1 MDLEHLLSELTVK
14 EKCSLLV
21 GLDEWHVASVKRLG
35 MKPFMM
41 ADGPHGLRKQLEQEK
56 GLFSM
61 DSVPAVSYPTAVTL
75 ASTFNKELAY
85 EVGESIAKECIHHQV
100 NALLGPG
107 LNIKRS
113 PLCGRNFEYFSED
126 PLVSGE
132 MAKAFSR
139 GVESQNVAACLKHFA
154 LNNQESHRMVS
165 SSVADL
171 RTIREIYTRGF
182 EIALEAKPG
191 MVMSSYN
198 RLDGVY
204 ASEHPWLLKTLL
216 RDTFH
221 YEGVIV
227 SDWTAVSN
235 RVHSLLATLDLEM
248 PGHIDGVQ
256 ALVNAIQTKVLSEA
270 DLDDSLKRMITLTET
285 YQGKEDTFDVSSS
298 RLKAKEVALEGA
310 VLLKNETILPLQPNQ
325 KIAIIGALA
334 DKPRYQGAGSSRVHP
349 IQLESFVSMHPELPY
364 AKGYELEED
373 GFNERLQ
380 KEAVG
385 VAQQVDVVL
394 CFVGLTD
401 LYESEGYDRTH
412 LDLPL
417 GHTRLIEAITAVQP
431 NVVIILQ
438 MGSPI
443 VMPWMSKVKGILN
456 LYLGG
461 EALFSALDDLLYGR
475 VSPSGRLA
483 ETFVH
488 DLSDH
493 PAMKTFAKGNHE
505 VAYTEGIYVG
515 YRYFVSANQPVLFPF
530 GYGLSYSS
538 FHYENLQ
545 ISNPMFYPGKEI
557 EVRVDITNQGVVS
570 AKETIL
576 LFVENPQEPIFRP
589 KRELRQFQK
598 MELKPQETKTVSFIL
613 TNQDFAYFNTVIN
626 QFDVIDG
633 TYHIQICKD
642 ANTVLLATPIQLK
655 TKHTPTYDPAK
666 TSLPS
671 YLWDQLTFEDQDF
684 EQLIGRKRNPTQ
696 VKRTRPF
703 TLDDTLGDIQH
714 TFFGKMMKKQ
724 VYQMIAGQNT
734 NQDPLVLEMIR
745 CSILETPLRSMAM
758 FSKGQIRFY
767 HLQALL
773 DCINWRY
780 FKAIKCLIRR
790 KI

>member
-1 MDLEHLLSELTVK
+1 MDFERLVSELTLH

-21 GLDEWHVASVKRLG
+21 GLDEWHIASVERLG

-41 ADGPHGLRKQLEQEK
+41 ADGPHGLRKQLDQEK

-100 NALLGPG
+100 HALLGPG

-198 RLDGVY
+198 RIDGTY

-248 PGHIDGVQ
+248 PGHIDGVE
-256 ALVNAIQTKVLSEA
+256 ALLNAIKKQTLTEA
-270 DLDDSLKRMITLTET
+270 DLNESLKRILSLTET
-285 YQGKEDTFDVSSS
+285 YQGKADTFDVQAS
-298 RLKAKEVALEGA
+298 RLKAKQVALEGA
-310 VLLKNETILPLQPNQ
+310 VLLKNEAILPLQPNQ

-334 DKPRYQGAGSSRVHP
+334 DNPRYQGAGSSRVHP
-349 IQLESFVSMHPELPY
+349 IQLESFVSMHPEFPY
-364 AKGYELEED
+364 ARGYELEED
-373 GFNERLQ
+373 GFHERLQ
-380 KEAVG
+380 KEAIQ
-385 VAQQVDVVL
+385 VAKAADVVL

-417 GHTRLIEAITAVQP
+417 GHQRLIEALAEVQS
-431 NVVIILQ
+431 NLVVILQ

-443 VMPWMSKVKGILN
+443 VMPWLSKVKGLLN

-461 EALFSALDDLLYGR
+461 EALFSALDDLLFGR

-483 ETFVH
+483 ETFVL
-488 DLSDH
+488 DLNDH

-515 YRYFVSANQPVLFPF
+515 YRYFVSANKPVLFPF
-530 GYGLSYSS
+530 GYGLSYGQ
-538 FHYENLQ
+538 FVVENLQ
-545 ISNPMFYPGKEI
+545 VSSATFYPGKEI
-557 EVRVDITNQGVVS
+557 EVRVDVTNIS
-570 AKETIL
+570 DCLAKETIL
-576 LFVENPQEPIFRP
+576 LFIENPQEPIFRP

-598 MELKPQETKTVSFIL
+598 LELQPQATKTVSFVL
-613 TNQDFAYFNTVIN
+613 TNQDFAYFNTVMN

-633 TYHIQICKD
+633 TYQIQICKD
-642 ANTVLLATPIQLK
+642 ANTVLLAAPIQLH
-655 TKHTPTYDPAK
+655 TKHEATYDPIL

-684 EQLIGRKRNPTQ
+684 EQLIHRKRKPTQ
-696 VKRTRPF
+696 QARHRPF

-714 TFFGKMMKKQ
+714 TLLGKVMKKQ
-724 VYQMIAGQNT
+724 VYQMILAQNT
-734 NQDPLVLEMIR
+734 KHDPLVLEMIR
-745 CSILETPLRSMAM
+745 CSILETPLRSMAI
-758 FSKGQIRFY
+758 FSKGQLRFY

-773 DCINWRY
+773 DFINGRWL
-780 FKAIKCLIRR
+780 KAIMHVIRR
-790 KI
+790 RI

>member
-1 MDLEHLLSELTVK
+1 MDFERLVSELTLQ

-21 GLDEWHVASVKRLG
+21 GLDEWHIASVERLG

-41 ADGPHGLRKQLEQEK
+41 ADGPHGLRKQLDQEK

-85 EVGESIAKECIHHQV
+85 EVGESIAKECVHHQV

-132 MAKAFSR
+132 IAKAFSR

-216 RDTFH
+216 RETFH

-235 RVHSLLATLDLEM
+235 RVRSLLATLDLEM
-248 PGHIDGVQ
+248 PGHIDGVE
-256 ALVNAIQTKVLSEA
+256 ALLHAIKNNTLRET
-270 DLDDSLKRMITLTET
+270 DLDDSLKRVVTLTET
-285 YQGKEDTFDVSSS
+285 YQGKPDTFDIQAS
-298 RLKAKEVALEGA
+298 RLKAKQVALEGA
-310 VLLKNETILPLQPNQ
+310 VLLKNEAILPLRKDQ

-334 DKPRYQGAGSSRVHP
+334 EKPRYQGAGSSRVHP
-349 IQLESFVSMHPELPY
+349 IELESFVSMHPELPY
-364 AKGYELEED
+364 ARGYELEED
-373 GFNERLQ
+373 GFHEGYQ
-380 KEAVG
+380 KEAIQ
-385 VAQQVDVVL
+385 VAKEADVVL

-417 GHTRLIEAITAVQP
+417 GHRRLIEALASVQP
-431 NVVIILQ
+431 NLVVILQ

-443 VMPWMSKVKGILN
+443 VMPWISKVKAVLN

-461 EALFSALDDLLYGR
+461 EALFSALDDLLFGR

-483 ETFVH
+483 ETFVQ
-488 DLSDH
+488 DLKDH
-493 PAMKTFAKGNHE
+493 PAMRTFAKGNHE
-505 VAYTEGIYVG
+505 IAYLEGIYVG
-515 YRYFVSANQPVLFPF
+515 YRYFVTANKEVLFPF
-530 GYGLSYSS
+530 GYGLSYCPFLYDNLHVSS
-538 FHYENLQ
+538 
-545 ISNPMFYPGKEI
+545 STFYPGKEI
-557 EVRVDITNQGVVS
+557 EVRVDVTNQGIYP

-576 LFVENPQEPIFRP
+576 LFVENPKEPIFRP

-598 MELKPQETKTVSFIL
+598 IELKPQETKTVSFLL
-613 TNQDFAYFNTVIN
+613 TNQDFAYFNTVMN

-633 TYHIQICKD
+633 TYPIQICKD
-642 ANTVLLATPIQLK
+642 SNTVLLESPIQLK
-655 TKHTPTYDPAK
+655 TKHTPAYDPIL

-671 YLWDQLTFEDQDF
+671 YQWDQLTFEVKDF
-684 EQLIGRKRNPTQ
+684 EQLIHRPLQPAQ
-696 VKRTRPF
+696 VKRIRPF

-714 TFFGKMMKKQ
+714 TFLGKVMKKQ
-724 VYQMIAGQNT
+724 VFQMIAGQNT

-767 HLQALL
+767 QLQALL
-773 DCINWRY
+773 DFINRRWL
-780 FKAIKCLIRR
+780 KAIRHLIRR
-790 KI
+790 RV